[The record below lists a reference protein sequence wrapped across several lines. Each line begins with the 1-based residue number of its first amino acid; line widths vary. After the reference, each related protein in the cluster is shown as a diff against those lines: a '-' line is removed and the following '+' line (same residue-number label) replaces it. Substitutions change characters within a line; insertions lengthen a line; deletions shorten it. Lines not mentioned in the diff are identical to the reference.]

1 MGLQW
6 NQFTQYRR
14 RSGCHIYSFYQC
26 NKWNIYMNDDENYI
40 HKYYAPFVS
49 SKNHEDVSSGL
60 EYDSVKRRL
69 CGQKNMILDLLL
81 KI

>member
-1 MGLQW
+1 
-6 NQFTQYRR
+6 
-14 RSGCHIYSFYQC
+14 
-26 NKWNIYMNDDENYI
+26 MNDDENYI